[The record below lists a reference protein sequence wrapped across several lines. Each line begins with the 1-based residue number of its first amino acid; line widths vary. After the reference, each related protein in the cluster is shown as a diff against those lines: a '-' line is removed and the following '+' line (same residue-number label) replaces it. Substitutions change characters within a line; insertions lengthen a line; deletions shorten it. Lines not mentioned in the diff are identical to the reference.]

1 MKGLLMTHLH
11 IMHNIVR
18 PTLNDQIEAY
28 GYLFFSETMSD
39 NNY

>member
-1 MKGLLMTHLH
+1 MTHLH

-28 GYLFFSETMSD
+28 GYLFSFQKRCQTIIIKV
-39 NNY
+39 